1 MQQVSRNLVKPAKID
16 RPRYAFV
23 WLDMPFAA
31 GFDYQIDP
39 LSDQAPQTGDWVI
52 VPWGKKRLV
61 GIVESVSDTPSFKPD
76 KIRSLIGVL
85 PDAPRLPAAW
95 FELGRFAATYY
106 HRYPGEVMLPALPKS
121 LRMPPRNI
129 GLPPGSEEVDET
141 ATKAKLRAR
150 KTKSPFERARSRFQV
165 VDKAVGSAGQPL
177 TLEQDA
183 VLQALTRATGYGV
196 HVLNGITGSGKTE
209 VYLSWVASLL
219 AASPI
224 GQVLMLVPE
233 IALTPQMA
241 QSVQARLDAPMA
253 VLHSG
258 LPEGQRAANWLAAM
272 EGRARVVIGTRLS
285 VLTTLPNLLA
295 VVIDE
300 EHDGSFKQAEGA
312 HYSARDL
319 GIVMARMA
327 NVPIVLGSATPALET
342 WHSAQTGRYT
352 LHQLRHR
359 ANGSALPNIQIET
372 LREQPRAR
380 LSGANQAAD
389 PDVVEGLCPA
399 SVTAIRDT
407 LARGDQVMVF
417 INRRGYAPVLSC
429 GHCGWLSECD
439 DCSAYRVLHRR
450 PDKHQ
455 HRGSPYR
462 LICHHCG
469 SDRSVPANCPACGD
483 VDLQPLGRGT
493 QRVEEILA
501 QAFPTARIA
510 RLDRDV
516 ARRRGGADE
525 VLNAIHAGEV
535 DIVVGT
541 QMLTKGHDFQRLNL
555 VVVLDADGGLFASD
569 FRAPERLFATLM
581 QVAGRAGRHQVSVS
595 DSEQATSTVIVQTR
609 FTDHPIFA
617 ALQAH
622 DYPSF
627 ARDQLAERKAAQLPP
642 FSHQALL
649 KVDAPD
655 LDQAIRFL
663 RQARDAALPLPAH
676 ISVYDP
682 VPMPMA
688 RLAGRGRAQLL
699 VESAARNRLH
709 HFIAEWRQ
717 ALPASGS
724 RLRWQLEIDPADI

>member
-1 MQQVSRNLVKPAKID
+1 MSQSSQKMVEPVSGSQR
-16 RPRYAFV
+16 RYAFV

-31 GFDYQIDP
+31 GFDYLIDP
-39 LSDQAPQTGDWVI
+39 LWQPQPDVGDWVV
-52 VPWGKKRLV
+52 VPWGRKRLV
-61 GIVESVSDTPSFKPD
+61 GIVAGVTGTPSFEPD
-76 KIRSLIGVL
+76 KIRSIIQVL
-85 PDAPRLPAAW
+85 PDAPRLPPSW

-106 HRYPGEVMLPALPKS
+106 HRYPGEIMLPALPKS

-129 GLPPGSEEVDET
+129 AMPSGSDVPDKA
-141 ATKAKLRAR
+141 ATQAKPRAR
-150 KTKSPFERARSRFQV
+150 KTKSPFARARSRFQV
-165 VDKAVGSAGQPL
+165 PVEMAASSGQPL
-177 TLEQDA
+177 TREQDL
-183 VLQALTRATGYGV
+183 VLQALTAATGFGV

-209 VYLSWVASLL
+209 VYLSWIASLL
-219 AASPI
+219 AAKPI

-241 QSVQARLDAPMA
+241 QSVQARLDAPLA

-258 LPEGQRAANWLAAM
+258 LPEGQRAANWLAAV

-352 LHQLRHR
+352 LHQLHRR

-380 LSGANQAAD
+380 LTSANQVAD
-389 PDVVEGLCPA
+389 PDAVEGLCPA
-399 SVTAIRDT
+399 SVKAIRDT

-439 DCSAYRVLHRR
+439 ECSAYRVLHRH
-450 PDKHQ
+450 PGQ
-455 HRGSPYR
+455 HHRRGSPYR

-501 QAFPTARIA
+501 AAFPSARIA

-525 VLNAIHAGEV
+525 VLNAIHAGEI

-581 QVAGRAGRHQVSVS
+581 QVAGRAGRHAASVAET
-595 DSEQATSTVIVQTR
+595 EQAASTVIVQTR

-622 DYPSF
+622 DYSGF

-642 FSHQALL
+642 FSYQALL

-655 LDQAIRFL
+655 LDQAIKFL
-663 RQARDAALPLPAH
+663 QQARQAALPLPAH
-676 ISVYDP
+676 VSVYDP

-709 HFIAEWRQ
+709 HFIAHWRQ